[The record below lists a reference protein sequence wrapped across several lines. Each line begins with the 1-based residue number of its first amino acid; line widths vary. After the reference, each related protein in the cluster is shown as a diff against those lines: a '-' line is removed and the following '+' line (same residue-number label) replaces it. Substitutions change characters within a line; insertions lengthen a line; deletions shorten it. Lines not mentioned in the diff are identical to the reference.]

1 MARGSSLPT
10 ANLNAVVDSLSEQYK
25 EIAQSANDFSV
36 AMQSALNANMEA
48 RSSTI
53 YKNIDKAVR
62 QMEGVGHN
70 LVEYQKQIEESTKEI
85 EDSTAEIKKLNDQI
99 AKTTDESHKFKL
111 EELKVQ
117 QEEILL
123 KSKDR
128 KREMEH
134 LIKLE
139 DRHAQ
144 IHKDKIEYF
153 EKELEFQK
161 DSIEELTR
169 DIKNAGGKTAYGLKG
184 GGDMF
189 SGAVGA
195 SFDNILSGAEGKITK
210 LGSLLSGIGGKTGSG
225 FMSGMGSFLGK
236 AGPVVGGLVAV
247 GQAALDADKKI
258 KEANAGIL
266 QTSNYADFTGPSL
279 QGLNERLGEARK
291 AFLSLNAEL
300 GMDDSKEVFSSL
312 SQAGFDF
319 RMMGRDT
326 NKMKGLMKELA
337 KGSGSLG
344 LGFSEG
350 AEFMA
355 ELRKEMGITELNKV
369 GDAFVGI
376 RDAAL
381 KANMNTKDLADSVK
395 RLYSGLG
402 KFNVGI
408 HQVTNTFLKLRK
420 VIGKE
425 AAEQMLESLKG
436 GYSESGVK
444 ERIEAGLKMG
454 EGKMKKIVSRTAGR
468 STRNLMESIQGN
480 EDYMTM
486 FRAGGFKA
494 TSGAGLQKE
503 LASLSTEERA
513 KRFAAMRAEGEA
525 KGFKIEDIEALQGK
539 MRSAANVSKGAQG
552 SIRGGGLLR
561 GMNEIDVAGMLSA
574 KILGVAGLGG
584 KFKEGR
590 LHQLQAP
597 EEIAAIEQMTGLS
610 GKQLTIMQNITEDME
625 GEMLNLQEKAKKAV
639 GTGPEAEKARAELVA
654 KGYQVGEGGKLL
666 KEGEE
671 VTFEKYLEINEKELD
686 KRAKEQGAVEVTTQD
701 MLKEQ
706 IMATRSVADQI
717 NAKLGPYLDSLNS
730 TVSAWFD
737 MTRKDKGKDTRKGV
751 TSELDKVIAEY
762 DRLSKTTGVDAKV
775 LAEAKAKAES
785 AQAQKKYLA
794 TAEFKEHTSKEFMKA
809 SAKADADLKL
819 NPQDTKAKYT
829 KELLDLAQETDAY
842 KGGGS
847 TIDMANRIAKMNISQ
862 DKKDRLF
869 QAMEGL
875 GFKKDIREDERTQVD
890 RNTGESYTYKTG
902 TSSFRGFQ
910 PDKGAKDVFDT
921 SVKTE
926 AEVSSPPATKS
937 LDTIA
942 ANTMDAKEKE
952 AYELKLEEKKATNG
966 VVSKEKQKEREDL
979 VKRLSEENKKNYQ
992 VADIMKEI
1000 ENLATENNKLIDFY
1014 TNKTELETALKSKD
1028 AQAFTDIYTRLGL
1041 DQDTKGFLAGETFV
1055 NPKTGNDWIK
1065 VGNEIHKFSSSDVAL
1080 GIDPTGVK
1088 GPLKNVIGG
1097 MGGGKGMIN
1106 ITINGGDE
1114 QRVYAVVQRALA
1126 DAGYNS

>member
-85 EDSTAEIKKLNDQI
+85 EDSTSEIKKLNDQI
-99 AKTTDESHKFKL
+99 AKTTDDNHKFKL

-184 GGDMF
+184 AGDMF

-337 KGSGSLG
+337 KGSASLG

-480 EDYMTM
+480 KYYQQM
-486 FRAGGFKA
+486 FAAGGFTA

-503 LASLSTEERA
+503 LASLSPEERA
-513 KRFAAMRAEGEA
+513 KRFAAMRQAGEA
-525 KGFKIEDIEALQGK
+525 GGAPIEDIEAFQGK

-737 MTRKDKGKDTRKGV
+737 MTRTDKSKDTRKGV
-751 TSELDKVIAEY
+751 TKELDKDIAEY
-762 DRLSKTTGVDAKV
+762 DRLSKMKGVDAKV
-775 LAEAKAKAES
+775 LATAKAKAES

-794 TAEFKEHTSKEFMKA
+794 TADFGVHTSKEFMKA
-809 SAKADADLKL
+809 KAKTEGDLLL
-819 NPQDTKAKYT
+819 NPNDEKALARKKVLELAEETGIYKEGGTGEDMATKMAKMSESKMS
-829 KELLDLAQETDAY
+829 KEQKDALFKSMKQLGY
-842 KGGGS
+842 KVGGGFTEKGDFS
-847 TIDMANRIAKMNISQ
+847 FSKFEKQ
-862 DKKDRLF
+862 K
-869 QAMEGL
+869 
-875 GFKKDIREDERTQVD
+875 
-890 RNTGESYTYKTG
+890 G
-902 TSSFRGFQ
+902 TS
-910 PDKGAKDVFDT
+910 DVFD
-921 SVKTE
+921 
-926 AEVSSPPATKS
+926 SSIQTGQTGSSNEPPAAQS
-937 LDTIA
+937 LNTIA
-942 ANTMDAKEKE
+942 ANTMDEKEKE

-966 VVSKEKQKEREDL
+966 IVTKEKQKEREDL
-979 VKRLSEENKKNYQ
+979 VERLSKENKKNYQ

-1014 TNKTELETALKSKD
+1014 TNKTELETALTKKD